1 MKDFSTVKIISI
13 ELGEKC
19 NLSNQHQKCPS
30 SARLKKDKTEII
42 TMDQILSVIDDVAE
56 HHFSGEIAFHYYNEP
71 LLYLDQ
77 IQSIIE
83 ARPQMDYLLW
93 TNGELL
99 KDDIE
104 ENAYLNLFH
113 SIVISNY
120 GGESRYRFYCELQKR
135 YPNIT
140 RIINYQSLDDLDDRK
155 EIYTNEVRNKYGC
168 CRPINIELPIDC
180 YGDVHLCC
188 RDWDNTYRIG
198 NIKETPLSEIIQSE
212 AFLNFE
218 ASVNQPL
225 LDLERCPDVCKSCT
239 NPDRVSTFIEQ
250 DYRLLESRES
260 SISFVVVTRAIHLGR
275 LLSLLHSLVPLKDEL
290 CVILDSTD
298 QYAYEEISKVAD
310 RVEVMVGKGCFE
322 AYELDIFNICTKD
335 WIFRMDDDET
345 LSPECTRE
353 LLQQYVSDRTKAAY
367 WIPRKWY
374 ISPEEH
380 IVTSP
385 WMPDYQLRLYRN
397 LPAIIELPNCI
408 HASKNIMGKNAAIN
422 QFCIQHWDLI
432 WNSREKREEKVRYY
446 ERLLPGNGCDCYYLY
461 ETENIGTFREETA
474 DGQTYGDV
482 LKIHLPQAMKKELTY
497 TAEIELKIPERVKPL
512 LSKKDVFFSYHWF
525 NQDGT
530 IYHWDYPRFEPP
542 VAVEDRIRLF
552 MPIQLPE
559 TAGEYR
565 LQMDI
570 VEELVQWFSQSGL
583 LESHPKTF
591 LIQ

>member
-1 MKDFSTVKIISI
+1 MEAPRIEKSTNSALLNTDKSSEV
-13 ELGEKC
+13 
-19 NLSNQHQKCPS
+19 CPS
-30 SARLKKDKTEII
+30 CADADK
-42 TMDQILSVIDDVAE
+42 S
-56 HHFSGEIAFHYYNEP
+56 P
-71 LLYLDQ
+71 
-77 IQSIIE
+77 
-83 ARPQMDYLLW
+83 
-93 TNGELL
+93 
-99 KDDIE
+99 
-104 ENAYLNLFH
+104 
-113 SIVISNY
+113 
-120 GGESRYRFYCELQKR
+120 
-135 YPNIT
+135 
-140 RIINYQSLDDLDDRK
+140 
-155 EIYTNEVRNKYGC
+155 
-168 CRPINIELPIDC
+168 
-180 YGDVHLCC
+180 
-188 RDWDNTYRIG
+188 
-198 NIKETPLSEIIQSE
+198 
-212 AFLNFE
+212 
-218 ASVNQPL
+218 
-225 LDLERCPDVCKSCT
+225 
-239 NPDRVSTFIEQ
+239 TFIEQ
-250 DYRLLESRES
+250 DYRLIESRES
-260 SISFVVVTRAIHLGR
+260 SLSFVVVTRAIHLGR

-298 QYAYEEISKVAD
+298 QHAYEEVSKVAD
-310 RVEVMVGKGCFE
+310 RVEVIVGKGYPEHC
-322 AYELDIFNICTKD
+322 AIDILNLCTKE

-353 LLQQYVSDRTKAAY
+353 LLQQYISDRTKAAY

-374 ISPEEH
+374 ISPTEY

-385 WMPDYQLRLYRN
+385 WLPDCQMRLHRN
-397 LPAIIELPNCI
+397 LPAIINLPEHI
-408 HASKNIMGKNAAIN
+408 HTHFDVMGKNAAIN